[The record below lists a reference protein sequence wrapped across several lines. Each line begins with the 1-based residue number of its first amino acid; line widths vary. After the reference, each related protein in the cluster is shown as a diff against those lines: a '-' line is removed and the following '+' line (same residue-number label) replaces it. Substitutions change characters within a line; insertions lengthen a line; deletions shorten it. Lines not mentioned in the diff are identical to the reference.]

1 MMFSSIRTKF
11 LVVLLPLFLICFIAL
26 SGISYY
32 VSNNALVSNAD
43 EYARAVAGQAAKEL
57 EKIVQEK
64 EIRLNDLS
72 YHPVIRNGTRE
83 QRVAT
88 LAETREHEKGLALV
102 GYQPATG
109 PAITDKNLEID
120 RSSSK
125 SFQKVMSTGKPVMG
139 GPSVSRSTGKLISV
153 ISYPILENG
162 RTTGIV
168 YGTIELE
175 ALSDIVGEFK
185 FMDTGYVYVIDESG
199 ICIGYKQLPE
209 AVGKLDLTKSDKEQ
223 PLDQRLV
230 DGFKEVLETDKVVST
245 YYTTRKGVHN
255 KAVLTPVHHAGRR
268 WVAIAC
274 APVSEVEAA
283 STMLLKAMLGISIIT
298 ILIAVG
304 VIFMFAK
311 RVSDP
316 IKALLEECRII
327 NGGDL
332 RQDRVVVDSNDE
344 IGALA
349 EGFNEMR
356 RTMRKLLKGIHE
368 KSESVASSSE
378 ELTAAAHQSAEA
390 ANQVAGSITEIAAGV
405 TEQSHDAENANK
417 VSASMAEAAEGIADR
432 TDSLARDTHSAVEQ
446 VAGGRA
452 SIQQVV
458 QHMDTINEATATVQ
472 KSIEELAKG
481 SEEIRSIVEL
491 ITSIAE
497 QTNLLA
503 LNAAIEAA
511 RAGEHGRGFAVVAD
525 EVRKLA
531 EESGKSSKQIA
542 DLVAQNNIDMQK
554 AVEAGKAGT
563 DSVKNGR
570 EAVASAD
577 EVFANISG
585 AITTLADG
593 VSEVS
598 TSVREMAGQTE
609 DMRKSMISIKDISTK
624 NSDEAQTVSAAT
636 EEQSASMQEVASASR
651 SLASLAD
658 ELKSAVDKFK
668 V

>member
-1 MMFSSIRTKF
+1 MFSSIRARF
-11 LVVLLPLFLICFIAL
+11 LTVLLPLFIVCFVILTA
-26 SGISYY
+26 ISYY
-32 VSNNALVSNAD
+32 ISNNALVEDAD
-43 EYARAVAGQAAKEL
+43 MLARATVGQAGKEL
-57 EKIVQEK
+57 EKIMQEK
-64 EIRLNDLS
+64 EIRLDELS
-72 YHPVIRNGTRE
+72 KHPIIHNGTRE
-83 QRVAT
+83 QRVAV
-88 LAETREHEKGLALV
+88 LADMKTRTKGFAMLAYV
-102 GYQPATG
+102 DAAGH
-109 PAITDKNLEID
+109 AISDKNVDME
-120 RSSSK
+120 RGSREYFK
-125 SFQKVMSTGKPVMG
+125 TAMSTGKPVMT
-139 GPSVSRSTGKLISV
+139 GPSVSGTTGKLIT
-153 ISYPILENG
+153 ILAYPVLENG
-162 RTTGIV
+162 RAVGV
-168 YGTIELE
+168 VFGTVELE
-175 ALSDIVGEFK
+175 ALSDIMGEFK
-185 FMDTGYVYVIDESG
+185 FMDTGYVYVADESG
-199 ICIGYKQLPE
+199 ICIGYKQLPD
-209 AVGKLDLTKSDKEQ
+209 AVGKLNLTVTNKEQ
-223 PLDQRLV
+223 PLDQRLL
-230 DGFKEVLETDKVVST
+230 DGFAQALSTDKTVST
-245 YYTTRKGVHN
+245 YYKTRKGVLN
-255 KAVLTPVHHAGRR
+255 KAVMSPVHMDGRR

-274 APVSEVEAA
+274 APVKEVEAA
-283 STMLLKAMLGISIIT
+283 SSMLLKAMIGISIVT
-298 ILIAVG
+298 ILVAVA

-316 IKALLEECRII
+316 VKALLEECRII

-332 RQDRVVVDSNDE
+332 RQDRVVVESNDE
-344 IGALA
+344 IGELA
-349 EGFNEMR
+349 EGFNDMR
-356 RTMRKLLKGIHE
+356 RTMRKLLTGIHE

-405 TEQSHDAENANK
+405 TEQSHDAENANNI
-417 VSASMAEAAEGIADR
+417 AGRMAEVALNIADR
-432 TDSLARDTHSAVEQ
+432 TEALAKDTHSAVEQ
-446 VAGGRA
+446 VSSGRA

-458 QHMDTINEATATVQ
+458 HHMDTINEATETVQ
-472 KSIEELAKG
+472 KSIEQLAKG

-563 DSVKNGR
+563 DSVQNGR
-570 EAVASAD
+570 EAVSSAD

-598 TSVREMAGQTE
+598 SSVRVMADQSQEMRQ
-609 DMRKSMISIKDISTK
+609 SMDSIKDISTK
-624 NSDEAQTVSAAT
+624 NSEEAQTVSAAT

-658 ELKSAVDKFK
+658 ELKGAVDKFR